1 MCVIYSVLSY
11 NVKLNFNSIEDK
23 NRYSKTLEFQR
34 FTYNECSKCHF
45 GAKMNSLIE
54 LHNKFYKPFREKYPE
69 IPSNIVIHTI
79 QEVLSSYRSI
89 KSNKHKIN
97 KPTEKKNLSI
107 RLTKNT
113 SALKVHSKTI
123 SLTAVEGKRIKA
135 SFVPYLKLQELMDK
149 YPVCDPLIFERDGQL
164 WLSLTFETPKV
175 VILEGKAVGIDL
187 GINRVAVTSEG
198 IIIQDKKFNGEKR
211 KLRFNKRKL
220 QSKSKDS
227 KSAKRHLKKL
237 RRKERNKNKNQT
249 HLISNVILKSTTEN
263 VIVLEDLTKIKQNPK
278 NKYKKGFNN
287 KLSQTPFFKLRKTL
301 EYKAKAH
308 GKIVKTVSPYET
320 SQIDNVTNKKE
331 GERRGSR
338 FYSKSGVIYDA
349 DINAAINIAKRSKLP
364 VSQTNNLTYG
374 QAIVN
379 SPIVGGSHLQ
389 ASTALA

>member
-1 MCVIYSVLSY
+1 VLSY
-11 NVKLNFNSIEDK
+11 NVKLNFNSVEDE

-45 GAKMNSLIE
+45 SVTKNSITD

-97 KPTEKKNLSI
+97 KPPQKKNLSI

-113 SALKVHSKTI
+113 CTLKVHLKTI
-123 SLTAVEGKRIKA
+123 SLTAIGGKRIKA
-135 SFVPYLKLQELMDK
+135 SFIPYPKLQELINK
-149 YPVCDPLIFERDGQL
+149 YPVCDPLIFERDGQF
-164 WLSLTFETPKV
+164 WLSLTFETPNIV
-175 VILEGKAVGIDL
+175 VIEDKCIGIDL
-187 GINRVAVTSEG
+187 GINRTAATSEG
-198 IIIQDKKFNGEKR
+198 NLYIDKKFNGEKR

-227 KSAKRHLKKL
+227 KSAKRHLEKLCKKE
-237 RRKERNKNKNQT
+237 KNKNKNQI
-249 HLISNVILKSTTEN
+249 HLVANSILKSTIAN
-263 VIVLEDLTKIKQNPK
+263 VIVMEDLTKIKRNPK

-287 KLSQTPFFKLRKTL
+287 KISQVSFYELRRIL
-301 EYKAKAH
+301 EYKAMAH
-308 GKIVKTVSPYET
+308 GKVVKIVSPYLT
-320 SQIDNVTNKKE
+320 SQIDSVSNKKE

-338 FYSKSGVIYDA
+338 FYSKSGAIYDS
-349 DINAAINIAKRSKLP
+349 DVNAAINIARRSKLP

-374 QAIVN
+374 QAKVN
-379 SPIVGGSHLQ
+379 SPIVGGSHL
-389 ASTALA
+389 

>member
-1 MCVIYSVLSY
+1 MLSY
-11 NVKLNFNSIEDK
+11 NVKLNFDSIEDK

-45 GAKMNSLIE
+45 GAKTNSLVK
-54 LHNKFYKPFREKYPE
+54 LHNKFYKQFREKYPE

-89 KSNKHKIN
+89 KSNRHKISN
-97 KPTEKKNLSI
+97 PPKKKNLSI

-113 SALKVHSKTI
+113 STLKIYLRIIT
-123 SLTAVEGKRIKA
+123 LTSFGGKRIKA
-135 SFVPYLKLQELMDK
+135 SFVPYPKLQKLMDK
-149 YPVCDPLIFERDGQL
+149 YPVCDPLIFERNGQI
-164 WLSLTFETPKV
+164 WLNLTFRTPE
-175 VILEGKAVGIDL
+175 VIVLEDKAVGIDL
-187 GINRVAVTSEG
+187 GINRAVATSEG
-198 IIIQDKKFNGEKR
+198 ILIIDKKFNSEKR
-211 KLRFNKRKL
+211 KLRFNKRRL
-220 QSKSKDS
+220 QSKSQTS

-249 HLISNVILKSTTEN
+249 HLISNKILKSTTAN
-263 VIVLEDLTKIKQNPK
+263 VVVLEDLTKIKQNPQ
-278 NKYKKGFNN
+278 NKYKKKFNN
-287 KLSQTPFFKLRKTL
+287 KISQVPFCKLRRML

-308 GKIVKTVSPYET
+308 GKIVKTVSPYNT
-320 SQIDNVTNKKE
+320 SQIDNVSSKKE
-331 GERRGSR
+331 GERKGSR

-374 QAIVN
+374 QAKVN

-389 ASTALA
+389 ASMALA

>member
-1 MCVIYSVLSY
+1 VLSY
-11 NVKLNFNSIEDK
+11 NVKLIFNSVEDK

-45 GAKMNSLIE
+45 GAKINSLIE

-89 KSNKHKIN
+89 KSNKDKVN
-97 KPTEKKNLSI
+97 KPPQKKNLSI

-113 SALKVHSKTI
+113 STLKVHFKTI
-123 SLTAVEGKRIKA
+123 SLTAFGGKRVKT
-135 SFVPYLKLQELMDK
+135 SFVPYPKLQELINK
-149 YPVCDPLIFERDGQL
+149 YPICDPLIFERDGQF
-164 WLSLTFETPKV
+164 WLNLTFETPNL
-175 VILEGKAVGIDL
+175 VIIENKSVGIDL
-187 GINRVAVTSEG
+187 GINRAVATSEG
-198 IIIQDKKFNGEKR
+198 MLIIDKKFNGEKR
-211 KLRFNKRKL
+211 RLRFNKRKL
-220 QSKSKDS
+220 QSKRS

-249 HLISNVILKSTTEN
+249 HLISNLILKSTTAN
-263 VIVLEDLTKIKQNPK
+263 VIVLEDLTKIKQNPR

-287 KLSQTPFFKLRKTL
+287 KISQVPFYELRRIL
-301 EYKAKAH
+301 EYKAMAH
-308 GKIVKTVSPYET
+308 GKVVKIVSPYWT
-320 SQIDNVTNKKE
+320 SQIDSVSEKKE
-331 GERRGSR
+331 GERRGGR
-338 FYSKSGVIYDA
+338 FYSKTGIIYDA

-374 QAIVN
+374 QAKVN